1 MMWEIMAQALAEI
14 IMLLFGVGLALFGL
28 YHGLDWLDYRLRVE
42 EVERAK
48 PWQRRKLARDLGV
61 DLRDVNKNAT
71 NVLTK

>member
-1 MMWEIMAQALAEI
+1 MGAIISQALAEI
-14 IMLLFGVGLALFGL
+14 IIILFWVGLVLFGL

-61 DLRDVNKNAT
+61 DLRDVKKKGG

>member
-1 MMWEIMAQALAEI
+1 MGAIISQALAEI
-14 IMLLFGVGLALFGL
+14 IIILFWVGLVLFGL

-61 DLRDVNKNAT
+61 DLRDVK
-71 NVLTK
+71 KIS